1 MPSIILR
8 VRLQASIVLQAAREQ
23 RAVQVAGDKTNTKAE
38 AAKPSDVMFYHLEY
52 QPLDKV
58 LPSLLE
64 KTLER
69 GWRAVVQTGSEER
82 LEAIDTLLWTYSEES
97 FLPHGTARAGFAAQQ
112 PVYLTTGDD
121 VPNGAGVRF
130 VVDGATP
137 ASFSGM
143 ERIIFLF
150 DGNDSEAVAA
160 AREQWKA
167 AKAAG
172 CGLTY
177 WQQSDNGRWEKKA

>member
-1 MPSIILR
+1 MTDSTAIPD
-8 VRLQASIVLQAAREQ
+8 AK
-23 RAVQVAGDKTNTKAE
+23 AGGS
-38 AAKPSDVMFYHLEY
+38 AKPSDVMFYHLEY
-52 QPLDKV
+52 QPLEKV
-58 LPSLLE
+58 LPLLVE

-69 GWRAVVQTGSEER
+69 GWRAVVQAGSDER
-82 LEAIDTLLWTYSEES
+82 LEALDSLLWTYSEES
-97 FLPHGTARAGFAAQQ
+97 FLPHGTARAGFSDQQ

-130 VVDGATP
+130 VVDGETP
-137 ASFSGM
+137 ASFAGM

-160 AREQWKA
+160 ARVQWKA